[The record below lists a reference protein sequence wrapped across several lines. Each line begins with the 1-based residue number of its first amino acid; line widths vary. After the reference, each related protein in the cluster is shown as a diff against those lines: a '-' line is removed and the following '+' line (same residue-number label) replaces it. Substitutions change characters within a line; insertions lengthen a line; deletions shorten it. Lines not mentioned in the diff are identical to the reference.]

1 MRIRSIAL
9 VAFCSLLVSAA
20 WAQSRPRDGACF
32 YVDINFRGDSFC
44 ANVGDSVANMPSGFN
59 DRVRSIQVFG
69 RAEVVF
75 FNDNDFMGGMNRT
88 RENIPDLRALPL
100 ADDPAKNWTTRISS
114 LKVNDIGGG
123 RDRWDDN
130 RGRDWDRDNNRGGRW
145 YEADDAPQVNTLDCA
160 AGMNQ
165 NRQWCGFGTR
175 IYRVRIVNERGS
187 RPCEWKRTFGIE
199 NGRLWTSRGCAATF
213 EVR

>member
-75 FNDNDFMGGMNRT
+75 FNDNNFMGGMNRT
-88 RENIPDLRALPL
+88 RENIPDLRAL
-100 ADDPAKNWTTRISS
+100 
-114 LKVNDIGGG
+114 
-123 RDRWDDN
+123 
-130 RGRDWDRDNNRGGRW
+130 
-145 YEADDAPQVNTLDCA
+145 
-160 AGMNQ
+160 
-165 NRQWCGFGTR
+165 
-175 IYRVRIVNERGS
+175 
-187 RPCEWKRTFGIE
+187 
-199 NGRLWTSRGCAATF
+199 
-213 EVR
+213 